1 MSTSSETTTQTLD
14 WLKWLLVI
22 GIVGLGVFGNWYYQD
37 QSLLYR
43 AIAML
48 VLAASAFAIVI
59 QTGKGG
65 NAWNLL
71 KDARGEIRRVVWPT
85 WPEVLQTTMVVLIL
99 VFVFALLLWGLD
111 SLLSW
116 IVSEIIG

>member
-85 WPEVLQTTMVVLIL
+85 WPEVMQTTMIVLIL

-116 IVSEIIG
+116 VVSELIG